1 MRMRPLLMFALYI
14 GTWSGDRGR
23 ARLGDGEADPE
34 GAALPLDGVG
44 ADLAA
49 HDADHAAGNRQAEAE
64 ALLLA
69 RLAAPVE
76 ALEDALDLRRRDPGA
91 GVDYLQD
98 DLCLSVMAPAHRN
111 GAGGWRVLEG
121 VGEQADHHLAQ
132 QRRIAGGGQIRLHL
146 YLEGDV
152 RRRRNRGDDVADCRR
167 HVDDPPPRRPPRA
180 HPG

>member
-14 GTWSGDRGR
+14 GTWS
-23 ARLGDGEADPE
+23 GDGEADPE

-98 DLCLSVMAPAHRN
+98 DLCLSVMAATHRN

-121 VGEQADHHLAQ
+121 VGQQADHHLAQ
-132 QRRIAGGGQIRLHL
+132 QRRGARGGEIR
-146 YLEGDV
+146 V
-152 RRRRNRGDDVADCRR
+152 PP
-167 HVDDPPPRRPPRA
+167 PPPRE
-180 HPG
+180 